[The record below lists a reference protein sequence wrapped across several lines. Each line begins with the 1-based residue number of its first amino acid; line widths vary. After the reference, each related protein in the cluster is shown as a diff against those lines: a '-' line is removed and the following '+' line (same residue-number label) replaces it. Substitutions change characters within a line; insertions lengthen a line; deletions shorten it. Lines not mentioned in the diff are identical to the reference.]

1 MKMLTLNQVR
11 HVCTGDS
18 SPGSGCRYL
27 ERDDLDSSRFYCL
40 KMVEAKREAIDAEV
54 EEYLSRLKNPS
65 KTKHAEGVM
74 LGDNCQG
81 YIKLK
86 SVWQGYDV

>member
-1 MKMLTLNQVR
+1 MLTLKQVR
-11 HVCTGDS
+11 HVCAGDS

-40 KMVEAKREAIDAEV
+40 KMVESKREAIDAEV
-54 EEYLSRLKNPS
+54 DDYLSKHPS
-65 KTKHAEGVM
+65 KTKHSEGVM
-74 LGDNCQG
+74 LGDNCPG

-86 SVWQGYDV
+86 SVWQGYDVR